1 MAPLAIRNGNDR
13 QRSSGHFE
21 KNLLHLQVRVAP
33 SPRCVA
39 RQGFATKGRE
49 RGKGRECKEN
59 TGNVGG
65 ETVSRY
71 NQARFLFA
79 FAFKWFRVRYTRN
92 VMQKVRVRIRVKS
105 NRCTTQRVRI
115 HTAQWTFCPAVFSF
129 PIFPLLLP
137 PPFLFSSLRSL
148 LFFFLAPVRR
158 VVFLFET
165 PPWRKIVVV
174 RRKEGRGEE

>member
-1 MAPLAIRNGNDR
+1 MEMIGRGAAAILKKTC
-13 QRSSGHFE
+13 STSKF
-21 KNLLHLQVRVAP
+21 ASP
-33 SPRCVA
+33 TPPRCVA
-39 RQGFATKGRE
+39 RQGFATKG
-49 RGKGRECKEN
+49 GKEGRGRECKEN

-148 LFFFLAPVRR
+148 LFFFSSSSETRSIFIRNSTLAENRR
-158 VVFLFET
+158 C
-165 PPWRKIVVV
+165 K
-174 RRKEGRGEE
+174 KEGRKRRGMN

>member
-21 KNLLHLQVRVAP
+21 KNLLHLQVRVAHP
-33 SPRCVA
+33 PRCVA
-39 RQGFATKGRE
+39 RQGFATKG
-49 RGKGRECKEN
+49 GKEGRGRECKEN

-92 VMQKVRVRIRVKS
+92 VMQKVRVRVRVKS

-137 PPFLFSSLRSL
+137 PPFLFSSLRSP
-148 LFFFLAPVRR
+148 LFFFQLQ
-158 VVFLFET
+158 
-165 PPWRKIVVV
+165 
-174 RRKEGRGEE
+174 